1 MKMKIGSLVLAA
13 MAVVLWSMPSSAAD
27 WPDRP
32 VSMIIMSK
40 EGGGMDR
47 ASRLLGEHLERRLGQ
62 PIKYVNTPGASGRK
76 ALEAFRAAEADGHT
90 IFSGNIS
97 TLTMMAGLTDLDF
110 NFEDEFAW
118 VGAYLVDPAT
128 IVTSSASEFATLD
141 DLIAKAKG
149 EPITVGVA
157 NFKSVQTLA
166 LAQLRDAAG
175 MQVEI
180 IPYSG
185 FKGASVDVIGGHID
199 AAVGNFSA
207 TEKLADEV
215 RYLGLF
221 ADRAPDDRPGLEPVK
236 SLLDADISDAASIRG
251 LGVHPALKEAFPERF
266 ALLES
271 AFMETIADPTFI
283 EGFSTIGAD
292 ANQAVVWNAD
302 DVATAVDG
310 IETKL
315 DNYRPFF
322 DQGS

>member
-1 MKMKIGSLVLAA
+1 MRIGSFLIAA
-13 MAVVLWSMPSSAAD
+13 MAAALWSMPSAAE

-32 VSMIIMSK
+32 ISMIIMSK

-47 ASRLLGEHLERRLGQ
+47 ASRLLGEHLEKRLGQ
-62 PIKYVNTPGASGRK
+62 AIKYVNQPGASGRK

-90 IFSGNIS
+90 IFSGNVS
-97 TLTMMAGLTDLDF
+97 TLTMMAGLTELDF
-110 NFEDEFAW
+110 TFEDEFAW

-128 IVTSSASEFATLD
+128 IVTSSASEIATLD
-141 DLIAKAKG
+141 DLIAKAKE

-166 LAQLRDAAG
+166 LAQLRDVAG

-185 FKGASVDVIGGHID
+185 FKGASVDVMGGHID

-207 TEKLADEV
+207 TEKLGDEV

-221 ADRAPDDRPGLEPVK
+221 ADQAPDERPGLEPIK
-236 SLLDADISDAASIRG
+236 AKLDADISDAASIRG
-251 LGVHPALKEAFPERF
+251 LGLQPALKEAFPDRY
-266 ALLES
+266 AALES
-271 AFMETIADPTFI
+271 AFMETIADPAFI

-292 ANQAVVWNAD
+292 ANQAVVWNAE
-302 DVATAVDG
+302 DVATAIG
-310 IETKL
+310 SIEAKL
-315 DNYRPFF
+315 ENYRAFF

>member
-1 MKMKIGSLVLAA
+1 MAA
-13 MAVVLWSMPSSAAD
+13 VLWSTPSAAE

-32 VSMIIMSK
+32 ISMIIMGK

-47 ASRLLGEHLERRLGQ
+47 ASRLLGEHLEKRLGQ
-62 PIKYVNTPGASGRK
+62 PMKYVNRPGASGRT
-76 ALEAFRAAEADGHT
+76 ALEAFRAVEPDGNT
-90 IFSGNIS
+90 IFSGNVS
-97 TLTMMAGLTDLDF
+97 TLAMMAGLTDPDF
-110 NFEDEFAW
+110 AFKDEFAW

-128 IVTSSASEFATLD
+128 IVTSSASDVATLD
-141 DLIAKAKG
+141 DLIAKAKE

-175 MQVEI
+175 IEVEI

-185 FKGASVDVIGGHID
+185 FKGASVDVMGGPID

-207 TEKLADEV
+207 TEKLGDEV

-221 ADRAPDDRPGLEPVK
+221 ADQAPGDRPGLEPIK
-236 SLLDADISDAASIRG
+236 TTLDADINDAASIRG
-251 LGVHPALKEAFPERF
+251 LGLQPALKTAFPERY
-266 ALLES
+266 AALES
-271 AFMETIADPTFI
+271 AFMETIADPAFV

-292 ANQAVVWNAD
+292 ANQAVTWNAE
-302 DVATAVDG
+302 DVVTAIDG
-310 IETKL
+310 IEAKL
-315 DNYRPFF
+315 ENYRAFF